1 MRTRRE
7 GFTLIELLVV
17 IAIIA
22 ILIGLLLPAV
32 QKVREAAA
40 RMECQNN
47 LKQLGIGMHAYHD
60 ANKGLPPRMGPS
72 GCCWGTWVVLILPF
86 IEQNNLYK
94 GYVNWGGSDATGP
107 RYGAGV
113 NVQVCNKR
121 LSVLT
126 CPVDKTNEPFSGL
139 TNNNYAVN
147 LGNTSAAQQ
156 ATLNGVVFGGAPFN
170 TAKVNSPRKG
180 VFIPQIIDG
189 ASNTMMVGEVLQ
201 GQNSDLRGFI
211 WWGDAAG
218 YSTYLPP
225 NSTAPDV
232 IYTTGYCN
240 NQPTKNL
247 PCTGVPTATNP
258 SMFASRSRHQGGVQ
272 TCLCDGSVR
281 FISDTVDINVWRAMS
296 TSEGS
301 EVFTLP

>member
-1 MRTRRE
+1 MQARRK

-47 LKQLGIGMHAYHD
+47 LKQLGIGMHAYND
-60 ANKGLPPRMGPS
+60 VNKGLPPSMGRY
-72 GCCWGTWVVLILPF
+72 GCCWGTWVIRVFPY
-86 IEQNNLYK
+86 IEQNALFKNYQ
-94 GYVNWGGSDATGP
+94 NWGGNDSTGI
-107 RYGAGV
+107 RYGAGT
-113 NVQVCNKR
+113 NIQITNKR
-121 LSVLT
+121 LPVLT
-126 CPVDKTNEPFSGL
+126 CPVDKTNEPISGI

-147 LGNTSAAQQ
+147 IGNTGNPQGN
-156 ATLNGVVFGGAPFN
+156 LNGVIFGGAPFYI
-170 TAKVNSPRKG
+170 AKPSAPFKAMALQ
-180 VFIPQIIDG
+180 QITDG
-189 ASNTMMVGEVLQ
+189 TSNTIMVGEVLQ
-201 GQNSDLRGFI
+201 GQGRDLRGFI

-218 YSTYLPP
+218 FTTYLPP

-232 IYTTGYCN
+232 IYTPTYCN

-247 PCTGVPTATNP
+247 PCTGIPTATNP

-272 TCLCDGSVR
+272 VCLCDGSVR
-281 FISDTVDINVWRAMS
+281 FVSETVAIGVWRAMG
-296 TSEGS
+296 TTEGG